1 MRHAA
6 RQACARVGGVKRP
19 LLLACASLLGTAL
32 AATRVPGTYTY
43 YSFQRDPITDA
54 NISSVVI
61 DEVNDTAGRTA
72 FAVRCSDRDRPALW
86 ASLTSKNDL
95 LSAEDAALGLKPA
108 LTIRLGDDPPV
119 VLRDSDLVTVVD
131 RRDDLLTRNIGLQ
144 GPVVRQIVSGLNAGK
159 RLVVR
164 VNRLSGGQALT
175 YVFPA
180 TGFGTAWAGVRACE
194 SRAPA
199 SASSSAGFPPAAPR
213 TAAGTAATGVPK
225 FTEWYF
231 TTCRDAASG
240 AARAGLTAGRAHLC
254 ELVIDTVPNGAR
266 PVAAEFR
273 YELEYR
279 EGGVTGKL
287 TLPGVDSWPSR
298 PGGTVT
304 RFRQEGSRLIFTLPL
319 NVRSRADRVYT
330 SLNVTGKVTFDN
342 GGSKSVYEP
351 LPVRPVN

>member
-1 MRHAA
+1 M
-6 RQACARVGGVKRP
+6 KRFS
-19 LLLACASLLGTAL
+19 LLACASLLGTAL
-32 AATRVPGTYTY
+32 AVTRVPGTYTY
-43 YSFQRDPITDA
+43 YSFQRDLITDA
-54 NISSVVI
+54 NTSSIVI

-72 FAVRCSDRDRPALW
+72 FTVRCSDRDRPALW

-95 LSAEDAALGLKPA
+95 ISAQDAELGLKPA

-119 VLRDSDLVTVVD
+119 VLRDRDLVTVVD
-131 RRDDLLTRNIGLQ
+131 RRDDLLTRNIGVQ

-175 YVFPA
+175 YIFPA
-180 TGFGTAWAGVRACE
+180 TGFQTAWAGVRACE

-199 SASSSAGFPPAAPR
+199 SASVSASAEGPTAAPR
-213 TAAGTAATGVPK
+213 PATPAAGAPR

-231 TTCRDAASG
+231 TACRDAASG
-240 AARAGLTAGRAHLC
+240 TSRAGLTAGRAHLC
-254 ELVIDTVPNGAR
+254 DLVIETVPNGAR

-287 TLPGVDSWPSR
+287 TLPGVDLWPPR

-319 NVRSRADRVYT
+319 NVRARAERVYT
-330 SLNVTGKVTFDN
+330 SINVTGKLTFGN
-342 GGSKSVYEP
+342 GSSKSVYEP
-351 LPVRPVN
+351 LPVRPAY